1 MRYIKLYENFQQK
14 EYMGLDPEQEEDL
27 RVVFW
32 EIVTN
37 NDLDYKSAMEYF
49 KPDSQTFANFL
60 KELEQETNWFD
71 YTQMELVFEDIS
83 IYLMELEQDE
93 DSDSD
98 ESE

>member
-60 KELEQETNWFD
+60 KELEQETNWFQVIPE
-71 YTQMELVFEDIS
+71 TVVLVKYNAVNNIEFRWNKS
-83 IYLMELEQDE
+83 
-93 DSDSD
+93 
-98 ESE
+98 